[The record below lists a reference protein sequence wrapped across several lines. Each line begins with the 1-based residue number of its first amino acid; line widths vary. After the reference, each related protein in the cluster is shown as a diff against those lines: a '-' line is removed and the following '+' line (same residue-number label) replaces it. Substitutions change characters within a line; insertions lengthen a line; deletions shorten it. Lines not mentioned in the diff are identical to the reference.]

1 MIVLQCWF
9 VFFQYYLLSIFRP
22 VQYGLI
28 GVNGEAAVQAVE
40 EGSRVG
46 TENVFFLRML
56 LAVLENLQKLEIVTG
71 TSALS
76 GPIGQTGQSAQLA
89 VVVEQRP
96 RCENVFCL
104 MFVELFSV
112 PDQTSLQS
120 HVMKSHVLF

>member
-1 MIVLQCWF
+1 M
-9 VFFQYYLLSIFRP
+9 
-22 VQYGLI
+22 
-28 GVNGEAAVQAVE
+28 
-40 EGSRVG
+40 
-46 TENVFFLRML
+46 FFLRML
-56 LAVLENLQKLEIVTG
+56 LAVLENLQKLELVTG

-76 GPIGQTGQSAQLA
+76 GPIGQTGQSAQLV

-120 HVMKSHVLF
+120 PVMKSHVLF